1 MNRVWLLKRLRTE
14 CIQLITLRAS
24 SAVIPAGSR
33 PSGGTLGPEAERV
46 LPLHLPPFPS
56 HGEVFGTARSGPG
69 RAGVRGGGES
79 FAGLKKFS
87 GADPGR
93 RGRF

>member
-56 HGEVFGTARSGPG
+56 HGEVFERRAAVQGARVCAAEENLL
-69 RAGVRGGGES
+69 RV
-79 FAGLKKFS
+79 
-87 GADPGR
+87 
-93 RGRF
+93 